1 MLHKEERDAKTL
13 FQRDI
18 HINSTSLSVLHSHF
32 GFRYE
37 MGVSK
42 VNKILDSLLWVLIVG
57 GIVGFIAL
65 IAVGGLT
72 YFNF

>member
-42 VNKILDSLLWVLIVG
+42 VNKILDSLLWVLIV
-57 GIVGFIAL
+57 
-65 IAVGGLT
+65 
-72 YFNF
+72 